1 LKKLLNTLYVTKE
14 GAYLH
19 RERETIIVEVER
31 EKVLQLPIHTIKSVV
46 CMGHGIM
53 VSPGL
58 MTLCCENS
66 VTISFFTENGKFIAN
81 VVGPQSGNVLLR
93 KEQYRRSDS
102 LEKSG
107 EIARMIVGAKIS
119 NSRAMLQRCT
129 RNYPDHDNIGKL
141 NEVISR
147 LSYRLQQVKSCNDLD
162 ILRGI
167 EGESANDYFGCF
179 NYQLTA
185 KETAFIFS
193 GRNRRPPLDPVNA
206 MLSFTY
212 TLLHHDVAS
221 ALEGVGLDP
230 AVGFLHRD
238 RPGRNSLAL
247 DVMEEFRAYVADR
260 LVISMIN
267 LGQIKSKDFEI
278 TDSGAVNMSDTAR
291 KDLIT
296 AYQKRKQ
303 DEIKHPFLD
312 ESVKIGLIPHIQALL
327 LARYL
332 RGDLDIYPAFVVK

>member
-1 LKKLLNTLYVTKE
+1 MKKHLNTLYVTKE
-14 GAYLH
+14 GAYVH
-19 RERETIIVEVER
+19 RERETVVVEVER

-46 CMGHGIM
+46 CMGNNIM

-58 MTLCCENS
+58 MKLCCDNS
-66 VTISFFTENGKFIAN
+66 VTISFFTEHGRFIAS
-81 VVGPQSGNVLLR
+81 VIGPQSGNVLLR

-102 LEKSG
+102 LEKSN
-107 EIARMIVGAKIS
+107 EIARLIVGSKLS
-119 NSRAMLQRCT
+119 NSKAMLQRCA
-129 RNYPDHDNIGKL
+129 RNYPEHSNIADL
-141 NEVISR
+141 NKTVSR
-147 LSYRLQQVKSCNDLD
+147 LGYKLQQVKDCKSLD

-167 EGESANDYFGCF
+167 EGEAANEYFGCF
-179 NYQLTA
+179 NYQITV
-185 KETAFIFS
+185 KEPAFLFS
-193 GRNRRPPLDPVNA
+193 GRNRRPPLDPINA

-247 DVMEEFRAYVADR
+247 DIMEEFRAYIADR

-267 LGQIKSKDFEI
+267 LGQVKPRDFEI
-278 TDSGAVNMSDTAR
+278 TDSGAVNMSDSAR
-291 KDLIT
+291 KELIT

-303 DEIKHPFLD
+303 EEIRHPFLD
-312 ESVKIGLIPHIQALL
+312 ESVKIGLLPHIQALL
-327 LARYL
+327 LARFL
-332 RGDLDIYPAFVVK
+332 RGDIDSYPVFLVK